1 VKVDKNKD
9 FYKLY
14 ATLEGFTIYYLFN
27 RYSLEATVL
36 YYRHFIVLPSS

>member
-1 VKVDKNKD
+1 VEVDKNKD
-9 FYKLY
+9 FYQLH

-36 YYRHFIVLPSS
+36 YYRRSIVLPSS